1 MLNNIKTIKHLI
13 NNYGFFNLFKKGF
26 IFYKRKYIRSPQ
38 TLSSGYA
45 NSLGQVKKNGL
56 SNLKW
61 NNLDFFKIENIDK
74 ISKGLSALPKNEKML
89 IIELGEEILS
99 NNYRFFSRIKLNVGS
114 LNFNKDYLEGLSG
127 IKVLIYLN
135 ILNLIKNMVI

>member
-13 NNYGFFNLFKKGF
+13 NNYGFFNLLKKGF
-26 IFYKRKYIRSPQ
+26 IFYKRKYIRNPQ
-38 TLSSGYA
+38 KLSFSYA

-61 NNLDFFKIENIDK
+61 NNLDFFKIENINK
-74 ISKGLSALPKNEKML
+74 ISKGLLGLPQDDKIL

-99 NNYRFFSRIKLNVGS
+99 NNYRFFSRIKLNMGS
-114 LNFNKDYLEGLSG
+114 LNFNKD
-127 IKVLIYLN
+127 I
-135 ILNLIKNMVI
+135 